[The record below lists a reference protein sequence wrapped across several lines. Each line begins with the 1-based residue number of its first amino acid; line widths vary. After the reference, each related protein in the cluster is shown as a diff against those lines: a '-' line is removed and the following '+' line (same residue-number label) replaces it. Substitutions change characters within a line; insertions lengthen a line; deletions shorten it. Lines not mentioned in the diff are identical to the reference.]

1 MLNNVSCRVLL
12 ICTILIPT
20 FVPAMG
26 LRSFVALP
34 VDKDGVVLRSLSEYN
49 DDTDANQLTTNM
61 AFGLD
66 HRQTILL
73 NAPYRLSPSGSDR
86 LGDVS
91 VLYRNIIFQN
101 DQFDSTLR
109 LGLLG
114 GLVVPTDS
122 DRDAALPLGFVTTYY
137 KGRNELDLD
146 ALYQIGLS
154 DRKDSGRYDVS
165 WQYRLIPEEYPDWGI
180 GSELN
185 SVIELRGNWNEDD
198 KTIHEL
204 TLGLQWIHQT
214 WVVEGGA
221 IRDLNGPDETRYLLS
236 VRLHF

>member
-1 MLNNVSCRVLL
+1 MLNNASCRLFFICIILL
-12 ICTILIPT
+12 PT
-20 FVPAMG
+20 FAQAMG

-34 VDKDGVVLRSLSEYN
+34 VEKGGTVLRFLSEHN
-49 DDTDANQLTTNM
+49 DETDVTQLTANAAYGM
-61 AFGLD
+61 D
-66 HRQTILL
+66 HRKTFLFS
-73 NAPYRLSPSGSDR
+73 APYRISPSGSDR

-91 VLYRNIIFQN
+91 VLYRNIIYQK
-101 DQFDSTLR
+101 DQLDSTHR

-114 GLVVPTDS
+114 GFVVPTDN

-137 KGRNELDLD
+137 KGRNELDFD

-165 WQYRLIPEEYPDWGI
+165 WQYRLSPEEYPDWGI

-185 SVIELRGNWNEDD
+185 SVIELRGNWNEDE

-204 TLGLQWIHQT
+204 TLGLQWIHQS

-221 IRDLNGPDETRYLLS
+221 IKDLNGPDETRYLLS
-236 VRLHF
+236 VRLHY